1 MRQQLLLLE
10 DVDGLGRSGDVVS
23 PKAGH
28 TRNYLLPKLK
38 AVIADQHSLKMQAK
52 LKEERAK
59 QAEIDRKESE
69 VYAEKLKE
77 VVIEQAVK
85 VDPEGKMYGSVT
97 QMEIV
102 QLLQDVG
109 HPIERRNLLLSHP
122 IKTLGTHAVKLRLK
136 EGVEAEV
143 QLKVIPEGGEEVIR
157 VSEGVIEKQGE

>member
-10 DVDGLGRSGDVVS
+10 DVDGLGRSGDIVS
-23 PKAGH
+23 PKPGH

-38 AVIADQHSLKMQAK
+38 AVIADKHTLKMQTK

-69 VYAEKLKE
+69 VYAEKLKG
-77 VVIEQAVK
+77 VVLEQTVK
-85 VDPEGKMYGSVT
+85 VDTEGKLYGSVT

-102 QLLQDVG
+102 QLLQDAG
-109 HPIERRNLLLSHP
+109 HDLERRNLLLSHP
-122 IKTLGTHAVKLRLK
+122 IKTLGTHTVKLRLK

-143 QLKVIPEGGEEVIR
+143 QLKVIPEGGEEVVI
-157 VSEGVIEKQGE
+157 VSEGVIEKTGE